1 MLSLRIFSESDE
13 SVCFQNIFAVE
24 MPAILWGLTKP
35 LGAFLGSLSGEV
47 HREISPPSLLCYIDL
62 QVAQEPGGLE
72 ISVETLVELMHRYA

>member
-1 MLSLRIFSESDE
+1 LKCQPF
-13 SVCFQNIFAVE
+13 
-24 MPAILWGLTKP
+24 LWGLTKP